1 MGFGMRP
8 LYHPPL
14 SEITVEGILFALS
27 DPVRARIFASIAA
40 SECSQICSAFA
51 NLEAR
56 PIPRSTL
63 SMHFKVLRE
72 AGLIRSERRG
82 VEMHNTTRCPE
93 LKERYGTMVEE
104 ILKAYSGR
112 P

>member
-1 MGFGMRP
+1 MRP
-8 LYHPPL
+8 LYHPPV

-27 DPVRARIFASIAA
+27 DPVRVRIFAGIAA

-51 NLEAR
+51 NLDDR
-56 PIPRSTL
+56 TIPKSTL

-82 VEMHNTTRCPE
+82 VEMHNTTRCAE
-93 LKERYGTMVEE
+93 YKEVFGPMVEA
-104 ILKAYSGR
+104 ILKTYQLTSR
-112 P
+112 